1 MMNARPMA
9 VSVAAVLLVL
19 ANLLNSPWPW
29 FALLPGSEEAPAVVV
44 YTGIVLGVL
53 GIVAGVGLWLT
64 KPWSYWAAII
74 ISVINILLNGFGIFM
89 VPTAALQAFIAA
101 QTVGFILAIVL
112 VVIPTSRR
120 ALTAS
125 S

>member
-1 MMNARPMA
+1 MSARPLP
-9 VSVAAVLLVL
+9 VTIAAVLLVL
-19 ANLLNSPWPW
+19 SSLLNSPWPW
-29 FALLPGSEEAPAVVV
+29 FALLPGSEEAPAAVV

-53 GIVAGVGLWLT
+53 GIVAGVGLWVT
-64 KPWSYWAAII
+64 KPWSYWATII
-74 ISVINILLNGFGIFM
+74 ISVINILLNASGIFM

-112 VVIPTSRR
+112 VVIPASRQ

-125 S
+125 